1 MNLETIERRF
11 TDALDALDH
20 VIDLRP
26 EGGHAGGK
34 VVVTGT
40 RKMWRAAARPTPGAS

>member
-26 EGGHAGGK
+26 EGGPPAARSSSPAH
-34 VVVTGT
+34 